1 MIRVRAPSRLHFGL
15 LSLGS
20 ADYWPNRRG
29 DLVLP
34 ARRFGSVGL
43 MIESPGVTVTAQP
56 ANEWSAEGPMAER
69 ALKFAKHVHR
79 SLPKSAAHPQQIV
92 VRRVPSSHAGLGTG
106 TQLALS
112 VARAVTA
119 SAEMPGLSAAEL
131 ARRAG
136 RGLRSALGLHGF
148 EHGGFLVEGGKR
160 DTDPI
165 APMLARAEFPVQW
178 RVVLMI
184 PPWGKGLHGTEE
196 ARAFDQLGD
205 PSRSLRLTD
214 SLCRLVLLGMLPA
227 LAECDLRA
235 FGEALYD
242 FNLRAGE
249 AFANVQ
255 GGFYSNPRI
264 AEAVELIRSEG
275 IYGAGQ
281 SSWGPAVFAIAED
294 HEEAHALA
302 EKLRSRFS
310 LTADQILVTAA
321 CNTGAVIETVA

>member
-1 MIRVRAPSRLHFGL
+1 
-15 LSLGS
+15 
-20 ADYWPNRRG
+20 
-29 DLVLP
+29 
-34 ARRFGSVGL
+34 
-43 MIESPGVTVTAQP
+43 MIESPGVTITAHP
-56 ANEWSAEGPMAER
+56 ADDWSAEGPMAER

-79 SLPKSAAHPQQIV
+79 SLPKAAARPQQIV
-92 VRRVPSSHAGLGTG
+92 VKRVPSAHAGLGTG
-106 TQLALS
+106 TQLALA
-112 VARAVTA
+112 VARAVAA
-119 SAEMPGLSAAEL
+119 SAQMQGLSAAEL

-148 EHGGFLVEGGKR
+148 EHGGFLVEGGKK
-160 DTDPI
+160 DTDAI
-165 APMLARAEFPVQW
+165 APMLARSEFPAKW

-227 LAECDLRA
+227 LAECDLRG

-264 AEAVELIRSEG
+264 AEAVEFIRSEG

-294 HEEAHALA
+294 REEADSIAQ
-302 EKLRSRFS
+302 KLRSRFA
-310 LTADQILVTAA
+310 LTAEQILVTAA
-321 CNTGAVIETVA
+321 CNTGAVVETVT

>member
-15 LSLGS
+15 LSLGN
-20 ADYWPNRRG
+20 AGYWPNRRG

-43 MIESPGVTVTAQP
+43 MIESPGVTITAQR
-56 ANEWSAEGPMAER
+56 ADAWSAEGPMAER
-69 ALKFAKHVHR
+69 ALKFAKHVHQ
-79 SLPKSAAHPQQIV
+79 SLPKATAHPQHIIV
-92 VRRVPSSHAGLGTG
+92 KCVPGSHAGLGTG
-106 TQLALS
+106 TQLALA
-112 VARAVTA
+112 VARAVAA
-119 SAEMPGLSAAEL
+119 SAEMPALSGTEL

-148 EHGGFLVEGGKR
+148 ENGGFLVEGGKK
-160 DTDPI
+160 DMGPI
-165 APMLARAEFPVQW
+165 APMLARAEFPAQW

-205 PSRSLRLTD
+205 PVRSLRLTD

-227 LAECDLRA
+227 LAECDLRG
-235 FGEALYD
+235 FGEALHD

-255 GGFYSNPRI
+255 GGFYSSART
-264 AEAVELIRSEG
+264 AEAVEFIRGEG
-275 IYGAGQ
+275 LYGVGQ

-294 HEEAHALA
+294 HEEADALA

-310 LTADQILVTAA
+310 LTADQVLITVG
-321 CNTGAVIETVA
+321 CNTGAVLETVA